1 MMLPAALLLLGALTA
16 VVAPR
21 LLARADWPDR
31 EPVVALW
38 VWQCVVAAVI
48 VCCALSMTLS
58 AAAAWHA
65 VGGHVFATAPGRV
78 VEAYALGTAGPWAA
92 TTAVALAC
100 GGLWSVAMLVREVGL
115 TRARRRR
122 RRADLLVRA
131 PLLPGEVAVS
141 GRLVVLESE
150 RPDAWWL
157 PGTPPQLVVTTAALG
172 RLKGRKLDAVLAHE
186 QGHAR
191 ARHDWLLNCSS
202 ALAGGFPQVP
212 VFAAFPRRDAPPGR
226 TRRRRHGVPPLR
238 PSDHRPGP
246 GRTQRAPRRVRP
258 LPDTAGPCT
267 GPGAPVADSPGPAA
281 RRTASAADGCGRAG
295 ARGAGAGGLR
305 AGTARV
311 GLTRPG
317 SRVPGGPRPER
328 GRGRSRRRGVAEG
341 RPSGPEDRHRT
352 GSGPPGS
359 ARIASCTPSPSSPRP
374 APSTAPP
381 PVRPVSWPCAR
392 FCC

>member
-1 MMLPAALLLLGALTA
+1 MMLTAALLLLGALTA
-16 VVAPR
+16 VAAPR

-38 VWQCVVAAVI
+38 VWQCVVAAVL

-65 VGGHVFATAPGRV
+65 VGGHVFATAPTGV

-100 GGLWSVAMLVREVGL
+100 GGLWSGAMLVREIGRA
-115 TRARRRR
+115 RARRLR

-150 RPDAWWL
+150 QPDAWWQ
-157 PGTPPQLVVTTAALG
+157 PGTPPQLVVTTAALR
-172 RLKGRKLDAVLAHE
+172 RLKGRQLDAVLAHE

-212 VFAAFPRRDAPPGR
+212 VFAAFRDEM
-226 TRRRRHGVPPLR
+226 
-238 PSDHRPGP
+238 HRLVEL
-246 GRTQRAPRRVRP
+246 AAD
-258 LPDTAGPCT
+258 DTASRRFGRLTTALALVELNEHRGVFGPCPT
-267 GPGAPVADSPGPAA
+267 PHAHVPARVHRLLTPPDRLSPSRRLRLTAAAALVPVVPVLVAFVP
-281 RRTASAADGCGRAG
+281 
-295 ARGAGAGGLR
+295 GLR
-305 AGTARV
+305 ALG
-311 GLTRPG
+311 
-317 SRVPGGPRPER
+317 
-328 GRGRSRRRGVAEG
+328 
-341 RPSGPEDRHRT
+341 
-352 GSGPPGS
+352 
-359 ARIASCTPSPSSPRP
+359 
-374 APSTAPP
+374 
-381 PVRPVSWPCAR
+381 
-392 FCC
+392 

>member
-1 MMLPAALLLLGALTA
+1 MMLTAALLLLGAVTA

-38 VWQCVVAAVI
+38 VWQCVVAAVL

-65 VGGHVFATAPGRV
+65 VGGHLFATAPRAV

-92 TTAVALAC
+92 TTAVALA
-100 GGLWSVAMLVREVGL
+100 GAGLWSAAMLVHEVGRA
-115 TRARRRR
+115 RARRRR

-150 RPDAWWL
+150 RPDAWWQ
-157 PGTPPQLVVTTAALG
+157 PGTPPQLVVTTAALL
-172 RLKGRKLDAVLAHE
+172 RLKGRQLDAVLAHE

-212 VFAAFPRRDAPPGR
+212 VFAAFRDEM
-226 TRRRRHGVPPLR
+226 
-238 PSDHRPGP
+238 HRLVEL
-246 GRTQRAPRRVRP
+246 AAD
-258 LPDTAGPCT
+258 DTASRRFGRLTTALALVELNEHRGVFGPCPT
-267 GPGAPVADSPGPAA
+267 PQAHVPARVHRLLTPPDRLTAA
-281 RRTASAADGCGRAG
+281 RRLRLTAAAALVPVVPVLV
-295 ARGAGAGGLR
+295 AFVPGLR
-305 AGTARV
+305 ALG
-311 GLTRPG
+311 
-317 SRVPGGPRPER
+317 
-328 GRGRSRRRGVAEG
+328 
-341 RPSGPEDRHRT
+341 
-352 GSGPPGS
+352 
-359 ARIASCTPSPSSPRP
+359 
-374 APSTAPP
+374 
-381 PVRPVSWPCAR
+381 
-392 FCC
+392 